1 VPAQVFATL
10 ARLGL
15 ALDQID
21 QLCGALVVPAESP
34 IPRAV
39 VALLLTKPLADEAA
53 FLRQLKATQYTSASG
68 ATRYK
73 GVDLG
78 VSIPFDLARRDA
90 KTYLFATDGKD
101 LDAPAGRGSG
111 HLPLGLKES
120 MARLSPAS
128 PAWAATDS
136 ANWSDRPFVKV
147 IAEAMKQPTLSK
159 RLAGGKAAAVGISL
173 EPDPH
178 ATVAVRAAGD
188 EEAAKLLD
196 WLTVSPPAES
206 GRQGAW
212 VIIVGPAGTGQGGWL
227 RELLPKSAE

>member
-10 ARLGL
+10 DRLGL

-39 VALLLTKPLADEAA
+39 VALLLTRPMADEAA
-53 FLRQLKATQYTSASG
+53 FLKHLKATQYTSASG

-78 VSIPFDLARRDA
+78 VPIPFELARRDA

-111 HLPLGLKES
+111 HLPLGVKES

-128 PAWAATDS
+128 LAWAATDS
-136 ANWSDRPFVKV
+136 ATWADRPFVKV
-147 IAEAMKQPTLSK
+147 VAEVLKQPTLSK
-159 RLAGGKAAAVGISL
+159 RLAGGKAAAVGVSL
-173 EPDPH
+173 EPEPQ
-178 ATVAVRAAGD
+178 ATLAIRAAGD
-188 EEAAKLLD
+188 EEAVKLRESLSA
-196 WLTVSPPAES
+196 SPPAMIWRE
-206 GRQGAW
+206 GPW
-212 VIIVGPAGTGQGGWL
+212 VTVGGPAGNGQGGWL
-227 RELLPKSAE
+227 RELLPKSAK